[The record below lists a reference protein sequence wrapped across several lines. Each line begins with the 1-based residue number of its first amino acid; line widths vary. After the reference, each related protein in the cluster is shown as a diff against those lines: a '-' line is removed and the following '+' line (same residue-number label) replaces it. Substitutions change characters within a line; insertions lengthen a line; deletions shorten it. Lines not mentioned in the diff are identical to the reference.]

1 MLNAIGQRQTELA
14 LQLGTLFTA
23 DQALSIGLVDKVV
36 EDRAECLAE
45 AHKMVTTVMS
55 EILFYA
61 SLKYF

>member
-1 MLNAIGQRQTELA
+1 MLNTIGQRQTELA

-45 AHKMVTTVMS
+45 AHKMVTTIMC
-55 EILFYA
+55 
-61 SLKYF
+61 

>member
-36 EDRAECLAE
+36 EDRDECLVE
-45 AHKMVTTVMS
+45 AHKMVSTT
-55 EILFYA
+55 LC
-61 SLKYF
+61 

>member
-1 MLNAIGQRQTELA
+1 MLNTIGQRQTELA

-45 AHKMVTTVMS
+45 PHKMVTTSMC
-55 EILFYA
+55 
-61 SLKYF
+61 